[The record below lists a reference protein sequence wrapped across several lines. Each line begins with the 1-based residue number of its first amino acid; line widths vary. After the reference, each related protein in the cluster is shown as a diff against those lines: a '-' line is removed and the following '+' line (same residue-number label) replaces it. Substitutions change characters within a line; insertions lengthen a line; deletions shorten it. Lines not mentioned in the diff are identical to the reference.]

1 MIRPEKIERF
11 LRHHRWDDAKTEKIN
26 SDASNRKYTRL
37 FKKQNTLIL
46 MDSDPTTNESIEN
59 FIYFTNQLRKQK
71 FSAPKIYGQDICNG
85 LLLLEDLGSD
95 SFANILKSKPHLE
108 NHIYQ

>member
-11 LRHHRWDDAKTEKIN
+11 LRHHGWDDAKTEKIN

-37 FKKQNTLIL
+37 FKKQNTSIL

-59 FIYFTNQLRKQK
+59 FIYFTKQLRKQK
-71 FSAPKIYGQDICNG
+71 FSI
-85 LLLLEDLGSD
+85 
-95 SFANILKSKPHLE
+95 ILKEKVLRKFVCML
-108 NHIYQ
+108 NQKGLKNQKN